1 LALGTTIIPNAWY
14 VFSISAFFALK
25 CLFRAMT
32 RDPLK
37 YENPEEFNPDR
48 FVDENNELDN
58 DDMTYTF
65 GFGRR
70 FVPHCTHRMTF
81 VNFRIESAPVV
92 TWLLRRYL
100 ICIIVETIAELADLF
115 RFGYQL
121 RLSSR
126 HLIFDHP
133 KMLQE
138 TKLPS
143 TLSTLEI

>member
-1 LALGTTIIPNAWY
+1 
-14 VFSISAFFALK
+14 
-25 CLFRAMT
+25 MT

-37 YENPEEFNPDR
+37 YENSEEFNPDR
-48 FVDENNELDN
+48 FFDENNELDD

-81 VNFRIESAPVV
+81 VNFGIESAPVV

-100 ICIIVETIAELADLF
+100 ICIIVETIAELGDF
-115 RFGYQL
+115 FYRFGYQL

-126 HLIFDHP
+126 HLISDHP

-138 TKLPS
+138 KKWPS
-143 TLSTLEI
+143 MSNTLET